1 MTEAA
6 RDAAEF
12 TVLIVEDEDSIRDSL
27 TELFD
32 VSSVQVTAVADT
44 AAALEAL
51 RSDVFDVVVTDL
63 RLAGKHDGGLQVM
76 AAAALLSPDAAVVA
90 LTAWPEEQ
98 NRLAARRL
106 GAVEFLEK
114 PADLTTIATIAA
126 RHGVPSALSV
136 GEW

>member
-1 MTEAA
+1 VIGNSSG
-6 RDAAEF
+6 DAEF

-27 TELFD
+27 TELFE
-32 VSSVQVTAVADT
+32 VRSVRVTAAADT
-44 AAALEAL
+44 ATALEAL
-51 RSDVFDVVVTDL
+51 RKEVFDVVVTDL

-98 NRLAARRL
+98 NRLAAGRL

-114 PADLTTIATIAA
+114 PADLTTIAHIAA

>member
-1 MTEAA
+1 M
-6 RDAAEF
+6 DAVPVREAEF
-12 TVLIVEDEDSIRDSL
+12 TVLVVEDEDSIRDSL
-27 TELFD
+27 TELFE
-32 VSSVQVTAVADT
+32 VPSVHVTAVADT
-44 AAALEAL
+44 ATALEAL
-51 RSDVFDVVVTDL
+51 RGDVFDVIVTDL

-76 AAAALLSPDAAVVA
+76 AAAALLSPDAAVIA

-98 NRLAARRL
+98 NRLASGRL